1 MEMSAVAALSD
12 EQAGCIQS
20 GDSYTSPF
28 SGEVGSKQ
36 AWRQGIDRHTQRQ
49 FF

>member
-1 MEMSAVAALSD
+1 MSAVAALSE

-28 SGEVGSKQ
+28 SQEKWAPNRRDGG
-36 AWRQGIDRHTQRQ
+36 A
-49 FF
+49 

>member
-1 MEMSAVAALSD
+1 MEMSAVAALSE

-20 GDSYTSPF
+20 GYSYISPF

-36 AWRQGIDRHTQRQ
+36 A
-49 FF
+49 

>member
-1 MEMSAVAALSD
+1 MEMRAVAAIS
-12 EQAGCIQS
+12 EEHAVCIQS
-20 GDSYTSPF
+20 GDSYMSPF

-36 AWRQGIDRHTQRQ
+36 AWRQGIDRYTQWQ